1 MEGNRRVRFNTER
14 RHFLN
19 NSQAPYTNP
28 TTYQRPPPSFSIEE
42 GDEESDEDDGPQ
54 FLNVHRAPSP
64 AVHRQTGSAGST
76 DNGNLNIPSL
86 PSPVASRP
94 VSDNNSIDERYA
106 SSIRTQDSPNQSLT
120 NIAKRPTL
128 DRSHSA
134 PMIGMNNM
142 ENNSATD
149 LTSTIPK
156 VPSSVNEAYKLV
168 AAHTSAKLEHMRLNA
183 MKNTGENTDE
193 ENEKDPFEDEL
204 DILSHPKN
212 YKAGVL
218 SSLLKLYTNADT
230 VTSSRISL
238 KQPNASKLQKHSQLS
253 SSHSLTDLMRASNQ
267 TFMGPAVGFQSR
279 DDLSNLPKLP
289 NQKSKKFHFPH
300 HSKKPSSLNEKY
312 KITVHLADVLQR
324 QKYILKLCRAL
335 MTHGAPSHR
344 LEEHM
349 SSTAKVLEIEGQFLY
364 VPGCMIISFGDTN
377 THTSDM
383 HIVRVNQTVDLGK
396 LKLVHDVYKAVVHDL
411 MSVEEA
417 INGLDTILKSP
428 PYFKTWILV
437 VTYGFASAFILPIA
451 FSGGWIDLP
460 ISFFLGLI
468 IGSLQLLIAPRSPL
482 YNSLLEVTGS
492 ILTSFLS
499 RAFGSIFHDRA
510 NKSNPIFCFAAL
522 AEGAIVLILPGYIV
536 LCGSLELQSKN
547 IVAGSVRMF
556 YAIIYSLFLSFGIA
570 IGAALY
576 GWMDHHATSEYTC
589 SVERYIDD
597 KWRILFVPLFTVC
610 LLIVNQARPSQW
622 PVSLFIS
629 CVGYIV
635 NYFTTQKH
643 FKNTAAIGNAI
654 AAFVIGCL
662 GNLYSRLGQG
672 VAFAA
677 VLPAI
682 FVQVP
687 SGLAAQGGVKFGID
701 LATQISN
708 NSNSTTSDDSSFNT
722 SSLSFGINMV
732 QIAIGISVGLFA
744 SALVIYPFG
753 KRRSGLFSF

>member
-14 RHFLN
+14 RPFLN
-19 NSQAPYTNP
+19 NNQTS
-28 TTYQRPPPSFSIEE
+28 YQRPPPSFMIEE
-42 GDEESDEDDGPQ
+42 GDEESEEDDGPQ
-54 FLNVHRAPSP
+54 FLSIHRAPSP
-64 AVHRQTGSAGST
+64 AVGYRPTGSAGSV
-76 DNGNLNIPSL
+76 DNGNLNIPTL

-94 VSDNNSIDERYA
+94 VSDNNSIEERYA
-106 SSIRTQDSPNQSLT
+106 SSIRTQDSSNPSVNNLPVR
-120 NIAKRPTL
+120 RPTL

-134 PMIGMNNM
+134 PMIGINQTRNQ
-142 ENNSATD
+142 SATD
-149 LTSTIPK
+149 LSSTPPN
-156 VPSSVNEAYKLV
+156 VSSTVNEAYKLV

-183 MKNTGENTDE
+183 MKNTEENTDE
-193 ENEKDPFEDEL
+193 ENEKDPFEDEMDML
-204 DILSHPKN
+204 GHPKN
-212 YKAGVL
+212 YRAGVL
-218 SSLLKLYTNADT
+218 SSLLKLYTNSDT

-238 KQPNASKLQKHSQLS
+238 KQPSPSKLQKQHARIS

-267 TFMGPAVGFQSR
+267 TFMSPAVGFQSR
-279 DDLSNLPKLP
+279 DDLSDLPKLP
-289 NQKSKKFHFPH
+289 NQKPKKFHFPH
-300 HSKKPSSLNEKY
+300 HSKKVSPLNEKY

-396 LKLVHDVYKAVVHDL
+396 LKLVHDVYKAVIHDL

-417 INGLDTILKSP
+417 IKGLDTILKSP
-428 PYFKTWILV
+428 PYFKTWILI

-460 ISFFLGLI
+460 ICFFFGLI
-468 IGSLQLLIAPRSPL
+468 IGTLQLLVAPRSPL

-499 RAFGSIFHDRA
+499 RAFGSIYRDHA
-510 NKSNPIFCFAAL
+510 NKTNPIFCFAAL

-576 GWMDHHATSEYTC
+576 GWMDHHATSEYVC
-589 SVERYIDD
+589 SADRYIDD
-597 KWRILFVPLFTVC
+597 KWRILFVPLFTLC

-622 PVSLFIS
+622 PMALFIS

-708 NSNSTTSDDSSFNT
+708 SSNSSGTDESSFNN